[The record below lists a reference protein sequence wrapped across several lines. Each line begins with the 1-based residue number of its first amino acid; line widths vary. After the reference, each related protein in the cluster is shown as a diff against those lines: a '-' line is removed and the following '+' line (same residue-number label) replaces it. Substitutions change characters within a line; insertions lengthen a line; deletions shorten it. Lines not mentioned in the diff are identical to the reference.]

1 MLKALDTVAKLRD
14 FATASL
20 QKSLADGP
28 FTGSLATAHLAG
40 VDSKLVQKAQH
51 ERLGCFEVRKTTMA
65 IELAYYDKCVDQISH
80 GFWEILLSNLIYFC
94 VVIV

>member
-40 VDSKLVQKAQH
+40 VDSKLLQKAQH
-51 ERLGCFEVRKTTMA
+51 ERQGVLK
-65 IELAYYDKCVDQISH
+65 
-80 GFWEILLSNLIYFC
+80 
-94 VVIV
+94 